1 MVPCTRKYGENA
13 ERRQQVKNGLEDGSS
28 KLRVMRWVNQL
39 GEMIVNQSKAQ
50 YCDDGTVSDILE
62 EDSMGKNGST
72 KCR

>member
-39 GEMIVNQSKAQ
+39 RKMIVNQSKAQ

-62 EDSMGKNGST
+62 KDSMDMYGST